1 MARAYPQ
8 TVTVHIEAPEDVR
21 VIVDRCLAMRA
32 AILRALRG
40 CGYCYRGECR
50 AEAHVWLREAAGI
63 TDAEIR
69 ARTEEGD

>member
-8 TVTVHIEAPEDVR
+8 TVTVHIDAPEDVR
-21 VIVDRCLAMRA
+21 AIVARNITMRA